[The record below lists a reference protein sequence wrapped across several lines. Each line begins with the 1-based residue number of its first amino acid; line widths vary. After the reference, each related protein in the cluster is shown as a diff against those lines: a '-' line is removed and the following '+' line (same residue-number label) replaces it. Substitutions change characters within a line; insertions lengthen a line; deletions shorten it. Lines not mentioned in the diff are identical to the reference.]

1 MKKYEYTVFGTA
13 TTVKVM
19 KFDEFPKPGQ
29 TTPILNTNFDRLYYG
44 GKAWNIVYDLMM
56 LGLPVYPVLA
66 YSDARFEPE
75 FQRAAERFQMPTDG
89 IFRSPQGNYEFL
101 TCYVLEDKHKDHIT
115 LGGYHSNA
123 PSLDLAELKRD
134 HVPVKQDFLSDSRM
148 ALLTCP
154 KAGDLDTMFSAIV
167 DSGLPMV
174 FSMSHDLSVFNKE
187 NLEPILKH
195 AKVIFANAEEVSYM
209 ENLYGYCAITDLFR
223 FGQTEMIIK
232 TMGAQGSVVYVKDAG
247 SVREYHVPITSPA
260 TQEIRAIGAGDAY
273 VAGFLY
279 GMSQGC
285 DPVTCAQ
292 YGSTVSSFII
302 EDDGSTTNAPT
313 LQQMLARNAARPDA
327 GNNAEKNGD
336 VI

>member
-232 TMGAQGSVVYVKDAG
+232 TMGAQGSVVYVKEAG

-292 YGSTVSSFII
+292 YGSTVSS
-302 EDDGSTTNAPT
+302 
-313 LQQMLARNAARPDA
+313 LYY
-327 GNNAEKNGD
+327 
-336 VI
+336 

>member
-134 HVPVKQDFLSDSRM
+134 HVPVKRDFLSDSRM

-154 KAGDLDTMFSAIV
+154 KAGDLDTMFSAI
-167 DSGLPMV
+167 D
-174 FSMSHDLSVFNKE
+174 DLKYSKNTFRISARTS
-187 NLEPILKH
+187 NLL
-195 AKVIFANAEEVSYM
+195 VI
-209 ENLYGYCAITDLFR
+209 
-223 FGQTEMIIK
+223 
-232 TMGAQGSVVYVKDAG
+232 
-247 SVREYHVPITSPA
+247 
-260 TQEIRAIGAGDAY
+260 
-273 VAGFLY
+273 
-279 GMSQGC
+279 
-285 DPVTCAQ
+285 
-292 YGSTVSSFII
+292 
-302 EDDGSTTNAPT
+302 
-313 LQQMLARNAARPDA
+313 
-327 GNNAEKNGD
+327 
-336 VI
+336 

>member
-1 MKKYEYTVFGTA
+1 
-13 TTVKVM
+13 
-19 KFDEFPKPGQ
+19 
-29 TTPILNTNFDRLYYG
+29 
-44 GKAWNIVYDLMM
+44 
-56 LGLPVYPVLA
+56 
-66 YSDARFEPE
+66 
-75 FQRAAERFQMPTDG
+75 
-89 IFRSPQGNYEFL
+89 
-101 TCYVLEDKHKDHIT
+101 
-115 LGGYHSNA
+115 
-123 PSLDLAELKRD
+123 
-134 HVPVKQDFLSDSRM
+134 
-148 ALLTCP
+148 
-154 KAGDLDTMFSAIV
+154 
-167 DSGLPMV
+167 
-174 FSMSHDLSVFNKE
+174 
-187 NLEPILKH
+187 
-195 AKVIFANAEEVSYM
+195 M

-223 FGQTEMIIK
+223 FGQTEIIIK
-232 TMGAQGSVVYVKDAG
+232 TMGAQGSVVYVKEAG

-260 TQEIRAIGAGDAY
+260 TQEIQAIGAGDAY